1 MQCAAAGRDWSSVMT
16 YKKLLVP
23 LDGSDNAIL
32 ACNHAIGLAK
42 AGNMSLVLLH
52 CYGELPA
59 TIGGAA
65 RDEIIA
71 LSEAESKTI
80 LEPGEKLCADNGVSC
95 KSLVR
100 SGNPGRTIVT
110 VAQSEGCDLIVM
122 GSRGLS
128 DFSGMVMGSVSHRV
142 LRHATMPVLIVR

>member
-1 MQCAAAGRDWSSVMT
+1 MY

-23 LDGSDNAIL
+23 IDGSEHSTL
-32 ACNHAIGLAK
+32 ALKHAIALAK
-42 AGNMSLVLLH
+42 SGDMSLVLLH

-59 TIGGAA
+59 AIGGSA

-71 LSEAESKTI
+71 IS
-80 LEPGEKLCADNGVSC
+80 LEEGKKLLAPGEELCKENNIPFTTLIKAGA
-95 KSLVR
+95 
-100 SGNPGRTIVT
+100 PGRTIVHE
-110 VAQSEGCDLIVM
+110 AEAEGCDLIVM

-142 LRHATMPVLIVR
+142 LRHASMPVLIVR

>member
-1 MQCAAAGRDWSSVMT
+1 MF

-23 LDGSDNAIL
+23 VDGSENAAL
-32 ACNHAIGLAK
+32 ACRHAVALAS
-42 AGNMSLVLLH
+42 AGKLEIVLLH
-52 CYGELPA
+52 CFGELPT

-71 LSEAESKTI
+71 ASEEEGRNI
-80 LEPGEKLCADNGVSC
+80 LAPCIELCREENVPC
-95 KSLVR
+95 KPLVQC
-100 SGNPGRTIVT
+100 GAPGRTIVH
-110 VAQSEGCDLIVM
+110 VAQTEGCDLIVM

-142 LRHATMPVLIVR
+142 LRHATIPVLIVR

>member
-1 MQCAAAGRDWSSVMT
+1 MT
-16 YKKLLVP
+16 YKKILVP
-23 LDGSDNAIL
+23 LDGSDNATL
-32 ACNHAIGLAK
+32 ACNHAIGLAR
-42 AGNMSLVLLH
+42 AGGMSIVLLH

-71 LSEAESKTI
+71 LSEAEGNAILSPGAQLCKDSDIPCKTV
-80 LEPGEKLCADNGVSC
+80 VS
-95 KSLVR
+95 

-110 VAQSEGCDLIVM
+110 VAQAEGCDLIVM

-142 LRHATMPVLIVR
+142 LRHSTMPVLIVR

>member
-1 MQCAAAGRDWSSVMT
+1 MT

-23 LDGSDNAIL
+23 LDGSENAAL
-32 ACNHAIGLAK
+32 ACQHAIGLAK
-42 AGNMSLVLLH
+42 SGNMSIVLLH

-59 TIGGAA
+59 TIGGTA

-71 LSEAESKTI
+71 LSEAEGNAI
-80 LEPGEKLCADNGVSC
+80 LASGVQLCADHGIPC

-110 VAQSEGCDLIVM
+110 VAQAEGCDLIVM

-142 LRHATMPVLIVR
+142 LRHSTMPVLIVR

>member
-1 MQCAAAGRDWSSVMT
+1 MT

-23 LDGSDNAIL
+23 LDGSDNATL
-32 ACNHAIGLAK
+32 ACKHAIGLAK
-42 AGNMSLVLLH
+42 AGNMSIVLLH

-71 LSEAESKTI
+71 LSEAEGNAILSPGVQLCKENGIPCKTV
-80 LEPGEKLCADNGVSC
+80 VS
-95 KSLVR
+95 

-110 VAQSEGCDLIVM
+110 VAHTEGCDLIIM

-142 LRHATMPVLIVR
+142 LRHSTMPVLIVR

>member
-1 MQCAAAGRDWSSVMT
+1 MT

-23 LDGSDNAIL
+23 LDGSPSATL
-32 ACNHAIGLAK
+32 ACNHAVGLAK
-42 AGNMSLVLLH
+42 AGGMSIVLLH

-59 TIGGAA
+59 AISGAA

-71 LSEAESKTI
+71 LSEAEGNTILFPGVQLCKDNGISCKTI
-80 LEPGEKLCADNGVSC
+80 VH
-95 KSLVR
+95 
-100 SGNPGRTIVT
+100 SGNPGRTIVC

>member
-1 MQCAAAGRDWSSVMT
+1 MY

-23 LDGSDNAIL
+23 VDGSPNAEL
-32 ACNHAIGLAK
+32 ACRHAIELAK
-42 AGNMSLVLLH
+42 AGNMEIIFLH
-52 CYGELPA
+52 CFGDLPT
-59 TIGGAA
+59 TIGGQA

-71 LSEAESKTI
+71 LSEKEGKALLAPCEALCDESNIKYRSTVR
-80 LEPGEKLCADNGVSC
+80 PGA
-95 KSLVR
+95 
-100 SGNPGRTIVT
+100 PGRTIVL

-142 LRHATMPVLIVR
+142 LRHATMPVLVVR

>member
-1 MQCAAAGRDWSSVMT
+1 MYKKILLPIDGSENAALACRHAVALAAAGTME
-16 YKKLLVP
+16 
-23 LDGSDNAIL
+23 I
-32 ACNHAIGLAK
+32 
-42 AGNMSLVLLH
+42 VLLN

-71 LSEAESKTI
+71 QAEAEGKS
-80 LEPGEKLCADNGVSC
+80 LLAPGEQMCEESGIKHKA
-95 KSLVR
+95 LVR
-100 SGNPGRTIVT
+100 CGGPGRTIVQ
-110 VAQSEGCDLIVM
+110 VAQAEGCDIIVM

-142 LRHATMPVLIVR
+142 LRHSTVPVLVVR

>member
-1 MQCAAAGRDWSSVMT
+1 MV

-23 LDGSDNAIL
+23 VDGSENSVM
-32 ACNHAIGLAK
+32 ACEHAISLAK
-42 AGNMSLVLLH
+42 AGNMTITLLH
-52 CYGELPA
+52 CYGEMPPI
-59 TIGGAA
+59 IGGSA

-71 LSEAESKTI
+71 LSEAEGKAI
-80 LEPGEKLCADNGVSC
+80 LAPRLSSCETNGVTC
-95 KSLVR
+95 EAIVR

-110 VAQSEGCDLIVM
+110 VAQAEGCDLIVM

-142 LRHATMPVLIVR
+142 LRHSSIPVLIVR

>member
-1 MQCAAAGRDWSSVMT
+1 MRPRQEQHLMS

-23 LDGSDNAIL
+23 LDGSENATL
-32 ACNHAIGLAK
+32 ALTHAVKLAK
-42 AGNMSLVLLH
+42 TGNMSIVLLH

-65 RDEIIA
+65 RDEIID
-71 LSEAESKTI
+71 LSEAEGKAI
-80 LEPGEKLCADNGVSC
+80 LAPGEQVCKDSGVPC
-95 KSLVR
+95 KPVVH

-110 VAQSEGCDLIVM
+110 VAQAEGCDLIVM